1 MKILFRQYLEL
12 VTWVAA
18 LILLAFMN
26 PSSGAHHSLCIFK
39 FMGFEFCPGCGIG
52 HSINYLLHGDF
63 YDDEL
68 SQFCM
73 IYRSKR
79 KDPQL
84 ILILCLLGLVGIAGL
99 QRFIIGHVGMGVL
112 YFFTAGLCFI
122 GTIVDTINHKELALE
137 YNAKMIT
144 ETLSMLNMIR

>member
-1 MKILFRQYLEL
+1 MDSNY
-12 VTWVAA
+12 
-18 LILLAFMN
+18 N
-26 PSSGAHHSLCIFK
+26 
-39 FMGFEFCPGCGIG
+39 
-52 HSINYLLHGDF
+52 SINPTILKYLYDVTPEELITINSRIKDF
-63 YDDEL
+63 NDDEL

-84 ILILCLLGLVGIAGL
+84 ILILCLLGLVGFAGV
-99 QRFIIGHVGMGVL
+99 QRFVIGNIGMGIL

-122 GTIVDTINHKELALE
+122 GTIVDAVNHKSLAME

-144 ETLSMLNMIR
+144 ETLSMLNMVRRY